1 MSYFVYGI
9 RIFIAIIIFCLFILY
24 CEYYFLYF
32 CIVNNSWQMKRLVTA
47 CVAVIC
53 VTVMTMAQ
61 TRQINLKIIETTDV
75 HGCFFPYDFIEQQP
89 MRGTLARVSS
99 YVKKLR
105 QQYGDNLI
113 LLENGDI
120 LQGQPTCYYY
130 NYVAT
135 DVPNVAAEIV
145 NYMGYDAQTF
155 GNHDIETG
163 HPVYDKWRSEVC
175 CPVIGANVIDCKTGR
190 PYVKPYTILQRDG
203 IKIAVL
209 GMLTP
214 AIPNWLDEELWRGLA
229 FENLKESARYW
240 VEYLKEQEK
249 PDLVVGL
256 FHSGWSGG
264 ITTPDYVEDE
274 TEAVAREV
282 AGFDVIFFGHDHNS
296 RIKNVVNVNGDSVL
310 CVNPSCNAVA
320 VGDVSVRLEVDM
332 DNRLLSKSIS
342 GTLHDVCDETVDN
355 YFVER
360 FQSAIN
366 RVKEYV
372 DRPIGFIEDTIYTC
386 DCFFGS
392 APFADLIHNLQ
403 LDITGADVSFN
414 APLSVNVSV
423 PKGEMRMSDM
433 FKLYKYENRIYVMR
447 MTGREIRR
455 HLEMSY
461 DQWVNTMTCPD
472 DHLLLLDERNHN
484 DRQKCGF
491 KNLTFNFDSAAGI
504 EYEVDVT
511 CPDGAKVRVLRFS
524 DGRPFDEDGWYRVVM
539 NSYRG
544 NGGGELLT
552 KGAGIPK
559 DSLKGRIVY
568 QSEKDQRYY
577 LAKEIEKRGRIR
589 PKANNN
595 WRFVPEA
602 WTVPAIMRDRKLMFG
617 K

>member
-1 MSYFVYGI
+1 
-9 RIFIAIIIFCLFILY
+9 
-24 CEYYFLYF
+24 
-32 CIVNNSWQMKRLVTA
+32 MKRLTA
-47 CVAVIC
+47 ACIAVLC
-53 VTVMTMAQ
+53 MTEMAMAQ
-61 TRQINLKIIETTDV
+61 TRFIDLRMVETTDV
-75 HGCFFPYDFIEQQP
+75 HGCFFPFDFIEQRP

-145 NYMGYDAQTF
+145 NYMGYDVQTF
-155 GNHDIETG
+155 GNHDVETG
-163 HPVYDKWRSEVC
+163 HKVYDKWSREVS
-175 CPVIGANVIDCKTGR
+175 CPVVGANIIDRKTGR
-190 PYVKPYTILQRDG
+190 PYVKPYTVLQRDG

-214 AIPNWLDEELWRGLA
+214 AIPNWLDEELWSGLA
-229 FENLKESARYW
+229 FEDMMETARLW
-240 VEYLKEQEK
+240 VKYLREEEK
-249 PDLVVGL
+249 ADVIVGL

-264 ITTPDYVEDE
+264 ISTPQYVEDE

-282 AGFDVIFFGHDHNS
+282 PGFDVIFFGHDHRR
-296 RIKNVVNVNGDSVL
+296 RIETVVNVAGDSVH
-310 CVNPSCNAVA
+310 CVNPSCNAVV
-320 VGDVSVRLEVDM
+320 VGDVSIRIEVDK
-332 DNRLLSKSIS
+332 NNKLINKKITGRI
-342 GTLHDVCDETVDN
+342 HDVCNEEVDN
-355 YFVER
+355 EFVEK
-360 FQSAIN
+360 FQPSIA
-366 RVKEYV
+366 RVKDYV
-372 DRPIGFIEDTIYTC
+372 DRPIGVIEDSIHTR

-403 LDITGADVSFN
+403 LAITGADVSFN

-423 PKGEMRMSDM
+423 PKGEIRMSDM
-433 FKLYKYENRIYVMR
+433 FKLYKYENMIYVMR
-447 MTGREIRR
+447 MTGQEIRK

-461 DQWVNTMTCPD
+461 DLWVNTMTSAD
-472 DHLLLLDERNHN
+472 DHILQLD
-484 DRQKCGF
+484 DRSRIDMQKCGF

-511 CPDGAKVRVLRFS
+511 RPNGSKVRILRFS
-524 DGRPFDEDGWYRVVM
+524 DGRPFREDEYYRVVM

-552 KGAGIPK
+552 KGAGIPR
-559 DSLKGRIVY
+559 DSLKGRIIY

-577 LAKEIEKRGRIR
+577 LAQEIEKMGRIC
-589 PKANNN
+589 PKANGN

-602 WTVPAIMRDRKLMFG
+602 WAEPAIRRDKELMFG